1 MVGRLIKEAPESAE
15 VGGGAEFEEGGGG
28 FSSR

>member
-1 MVGRLIKEAPESAE
+1 MVDRLIKEAPESAE
-15 VGGGAEFEEGGGG
+15 VGGGAESEGGSG

>member
-15 VGGGAEFEEGGGG
+15 VGGGAEFEGGGG